1 MQFEIK
7 NRWSGKV
14 QFAANIECSA
24 DASFGVKVGLA
35 VVWARNSGANLSGA
49 YLRDANLR
57 DANLSDANLRDA
69 NLSDANLSGAYLRD
83 ANLRDANLSGANLRD
98 ANLSGANLSGAN
110 LGGAPVI
117 PDIHKAVYAAASQD
131 GALDMSQWHNS
142 CGTAHCRAGWVV
154 TLAGEAGKALEER
167 IGTPAAATMI
177 YLSSD
182 TKMGKFPDFYCN
194 NETAL
199 ADMKQRAHGD

>member
-35 VVWARNSGANLSGA
+35 VVWARN
-49 YLRDANLR
+49 
-57 DANLSDANLRDA
+57 
-69 NLSDANLSGAYLRD
+69 
-83 ANLRDANLSGANLRD
+83 
-98 ANLSGANLSGAN
+98 SGAN